1 MCIRD
6 SVKTVPELW
15 DIYCSSVG
23 HNSVLLLNLPPD
35 RRGLISPIDS
45 LRVATLRKGIDETF
59 ARNLLAGSRV
69 SATNRRGA
77 RFAPEYLIDDDVDT
91 YYAGKDGVATSDII
105 FRMPKAE
112 TFDCLMLREVIR
124 LGHRTTRWAV
134 EHSSDGRTWTPI
146 PEASDLQSV
155 GNKWIVRFNPVTA
168 RYVRL
173 RILDGNATPALNT
186 FGVYKQSEIL
196 KTKD

>member
-1 MCIRD
+1 
-6 SVKTVPELW
+6 
-15 DIYCSSVG
+15 
-23 HNSVLLLNLPPD
+23 
-35 RRGLISPIDS
+35 
-45 LRVATLRKGIDETF
+45 
-59 ARNLLAGSRV
+59 
-69 SATNRRGA
+69 
-77 RFAPEYLIDDDVDT
+77 
-91 YYAGKDGVATSDII
+91 
-105 FRMPKAE
+105 
-112 TFDCLMLREVIR
+112 MLREVIR

-134 EHSSDGRTWTPI
+134 EYSSDGRTWTPI

-173 RILDGNATPALNT
+173 RILEGNATPALNT